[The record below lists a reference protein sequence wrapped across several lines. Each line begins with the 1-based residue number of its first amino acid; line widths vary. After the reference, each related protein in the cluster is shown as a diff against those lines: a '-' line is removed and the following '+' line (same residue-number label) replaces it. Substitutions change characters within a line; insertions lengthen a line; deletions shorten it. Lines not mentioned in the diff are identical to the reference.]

1 MYFSKKWDS
10 IYRKILSIKSTGSH
24 HHGRAVNIEKQCTIL
39 YFYLGGGNNTVSS
52 YFNPWLS
59 FQMSHSTQINAFV
72 WVETY

>member
-1 MYFSKKWDS
+1 MQVVITMADIDKLGL
-10 IYRKILSIKSTGSH
+10 RV
-24 HHGRAVNIEKQCTIL
+24 VNVEKQCTIL

-52 YFNPWLS
+52 CFKPWLS